1 MGNDKNEGLEE
12 MTRVQFTVTP
22 QPPADGN
29 EIECDITGGSNVVDD
44 AIKLPKGNGYLIEF
58 VLHDPTSTYQW
69 APIVTTGPDK
79 STPFVARNG
88 KCPKEGKPKNS
99 NYAPQSIAGTTL
111 TVAAPAT
118 PHGRDETIHY
128 RLNFANGD
136 TCDPIIIRD

>member
-1 MGNDKNEGLEE
+1 MKEDKTEGLDE

-44 AIKLPKGNGYLIEF
+44 AIKLPKGSGYLIDF
-58 VLHDPTSTYQW
+58 VLDDNTGTYEW
-69 APIVTTGPDK
+69 APIVTTGPNK
-79 STPFVARNG
+79 STPFVARNS
-88 KCPKEGKPKNS
+88 KCPKAGKSVNGS
-99 NYAPQSIAGTTL
+99 YAPQSVVGTTL

-118 PHGRDETIHY
+118 PQGRDEIIHY
-128 RLNFANGD
+128 RLNFTNGE